1 MTSSKRKQ
9 AGMLT
14 IDAVM
19 ALVVLALMTTLAT
32 GLIIRQ
38 QDSQDYEIAANKQK
52 TIAQALSKY
61 VKDNY
66 STVLANATA
75 TAPVQITVP
84 MLINTKYLPAG
95 FTDSNSFGQ
104 TIVGLARKPNP
115 NQLEVI
121 ALSIGGQVIPEL
133 GIRSMA
139 EHLGGPG
146 GFISSTS
153 PNVIQGVRGGWQ
165 LALSNYA
172 INPGPGHTASA
183 LFLMDGD
190 LANDYLYRN
199 AVPNRPELNRMNT
212 HIDMGG
218 NDINNTGTLNAT
230 TANVSG
236 ETYTGGWFRTR
247 GDTGWYSE
255 KWGGGIYQSD
265 ADYVRIFN
273 NKGLATGGEVAAGKV
288 TSSSTITASGRLA
301 TNEYLSI
308 GGLAKEG
315 DACSD
320 NKLIAKNSAG
330 LTLSCQSGVWKKQNG
345 WEPVPLSDASPFNP
359 LCEYRFSYGSTFTA
373 VAGWVSAALIQIS
386 DTNAYY
392 QVFSSNKRVL
402 LGYMIGNNYPIN
414 WLQSRCP

>member
-19 ALVVLALMTTLAT
+19 ALMVLAVLTTLAT

-38 QDSQDYEIAANKQK
+38 LDSQDYEIAANKQK
-52 TIAQALSKY
+52 TIAEALSKY

-95 FTDSNSFGQ
+95 FADSNSFGQ
-104 TIVGLARKPNP
+104 IIVGLARKPNP

-121 ALSIGGQVIPEL
+121 ALSTGGQAIPEL
-133 GIRSMA
+133 GIRSIA

-146 GFISSTS
+146 GFISTTS

-212 HIDMGG
+212 HIDMGE
-218 NDINNTGTLNAT
+218 NDINNTGTLNAS
-230 TANVSG
+230 TANVTG

-273 NKGLATGGEVAAGKV
+273 DKGLATGGEVAAGKV

-301 TNEYLSI
+301 TKEYLSI
-308 GGLAKEG
+308 GGLASEG
-315 DACSD
+315 TACND

-330 LTLSCQSGVWKKQNG
+330 LTLSCQGGMWQKAVVTSNLKGTFVVGTFNNGCRQPNPFTGSCSCPSGSNG
-345 WEPVPLSDASPFNP
+345 YLAGQSFQYSQWDA
-359 LCEYRFSYGSTFTA
+359 TI
-373 VAGWVSAALIQIS
+373 LICYEVNQ
-386 DTNAYY
+386 
-392 QVFSSNKRVL
+392 
-402 LGYMIGNNYPIN
+402 
-414 WLQSRCP
+414 

>member
-9 AGMLT
+9 VGMLT

-19 ALVVLALMTTLAT
+19 ALAVLALMTTLAT

-52 TIAQALSKY
+52 TIAEALSKY

-121 ALSIGGQVIPEL
+121 ALSIGGQAIPEL
-133 GIRSMA
+133 GIRSIA

-273 NKGLATGGEVAAGKV
+273 DKGLTTGGEVAAGKV

-308 GGLAKEG
+308 GGLANEG

-330 LTLSCQSGVWKKQNG
+330 LTLSCQSGVWKTQVG
-345 WEPVPLSDASPFNP
+345 DRWGGSFWTATHTAGGCPGANP
-359 LCEYRFSYGSTFTA
+359 YTGACSCPSGYLPRSQFAIAIGGCQPCVSYGC
-373 VAGWVSAALIQIS
+373 
-386 DTNAYY
+386 Y
-392 QVFSSNKRVL
+392 K
-402 LGYMIGNNYPIN
+402 P
-414 WLQSRCP
+414 

>member
-9 AGMLT
+9 VGMLT

-19 ALVVLALMTTLAT
+19 ALAVLALMTTLAT

-52 TIAQALSKY
+52 TIAEALSKY

-121 ALSIGGQVIPEL
+121 ALSIGGQAIPEL
-133 GIRSMA
+133 GIRSIA

-273 NKGLATGGEVAAGKV
+273 DKGLTTGGEVAAGKV

-308 GGLAKEG
+308 GDL
-315 DACSD
+315 
-320 NKLIAKNSAG
+320 LMR
-330 LTLSCQSGVWKKQNG
+330 VM
-345 WEPVPLSDASPFNP
+345 P
-359 LCEYRFSYGSTFTA
+359 
-373 VAGWVSAALIQIS
+373 AA
-386 DTNAYY
+386 TT
-392 QVFSSNKRVL
+392 SS
-402 LGYMIGNNYPIN
+402 
-414 WLQSRCP
+414 

>member
-52 TIAQALSKY
+52 TIAEALSKY
-61 VKDNY
+61 VKDHY

-121 ALSIGGQVIPEL
+121 ALSIGGQAIPEL
-133 GIRSMA
+133 GIRSIA

-273 NKGLATGGEVAAGKV
+273 DKGLATGGEVAAGKV

-308 GGLAKEG
+308 GGLANEG

-330 LTLSCQSGVWKKQNG
+330 LTLSCQSGVWK
-345 WEPVPLSDASPFNP
+345 A
-359 LCEYRFSYGSTFTA
+359 GSTPPMYKCPYDGSIDFGGGA
-373 VAGWVSAALIQIS
+373 W
-386 DTNAYY
+386 
-392 QVFSSNKRVL
+392 SSIGCVGQYSSYSYCLNIVYDRPQTVRNCVL
-402 LGYMIGNNYPIN
+402 V
-414 WLQSRCP
+414 Q